1 MNTITINEDG
11 VEVTYKLASFG
22 ARLGARLLDTIIIII
37 PANIIPLIAPWLY
50 WALQHSGENQRTVGQ
65 NACGI
70 KLMAIEG
77 GKVSFGRAT
86 GRFFANILNVLTIFI
101 GFFLFFMTD
110 KRQCLHD
117 LICSTVVVDIHP
129 LTPSTHE

>member
-1 MNTITINEDG
+1 M
-11 VEVTYKLASFG
+11 
-22 ARLGARLLDTIIIII
+22 
-37 PANIIPLIAPWLY
+37 Y
-50 WALQHSGENQRTVGQ
+50 WSLQHSGENQRTVGQ

-86 GRFFANILNVLTIFI
+86 GRFFGNFLNVFTICI
-101 GFFLFFMTD
+101 GFLLFFMTD

-117 LICSTVVVDIHP
+117 LICGTEVVDIHP
-129 LTPSTHE
+129 LTPISNE